1 MFSRMTAGLLAP
13 PAGAL
18 QAGLPARRLRLL
30 LRFLV
35 ASPAVDGRDA
45 VGTGEC
51 RWKAV
56 QALIFAWG
64 ALLLVGCTNNAAAI
78 CERLKECDLLPNKYS
93 LVACENDVSR
103 DLSEDQQA
111 DCSACLE
118 RKACKEAVEECT
130 SDCAPR

>member
-13 PAGAL
+13 PPGAL
-18 QAGLPARRLRLL
+18 QATVPRRRLSFRLG
-30 LRFLV
+30 FLV

-45 VGTGEC
+45 VRTGEC

-64 ALLLVGCTNNAAAI
+64 ASLLVGCTTDAASI
-78 CERLKECDLLPNKYS
+78 CERLKECDLLPEKYS

-118 RKACKEAVEECT
+118 RKACEEAVDECAQH
-130 SDCAPR
+130 CAPR